1 MNVMDRMKYVMSN
14 EDAFSVTE
22 FVVWVAVVLALI
34 VPLFIF
40 RDTIEE
46 FFSVKIRKVGNKGP
60 KY

>member
-1 MNVMDRMKYVMSN
+1 MEMMNKINYVMSN

-22 FVVWVAVVLALI
+22 FVLWTAVVLALI
-34 VPLFIF
+34 IPLFIF

-46 FFSVKIRKVGNKGP
+46 FFSSSIRRVGNKGP

>member
-46 FFSVKIRKVGNKGP
+46 FFSAKIRKVGNKGP